1 MEVRFNHKLV
11 SLAGFAAVLC
21 IVSVQPAYPISLKKS
36 VSVAL
41 DSNPDIGQA
50 IENREA
56 HEFELRQAKGL
67 LLPSLDLEASAGTPK
82 AG

>member
-1 MEVRFNHKLV
+1 MILLINIKSASLV
-11 SLAGFAAVLC
+11 GLMMASCAFTL
-21 IVSVQPAYPISLKKS
+21 QPAHAISLKKA

-41 DSNPDIGQA
+41 DSNPDIGQS

-67 LLPSLDLEASAGTPK
+67 PYLRLAVWS
-82 AG
+82 